1 MTLESNRFHGRV
13 AVHMHR
19 IVHLVA
25 ATPGEHFAVSS
36 GKYLQPV
43 ALWAVIEHRDH
54 EPAPVS
60 NRSLERTDSAGRW
73 ETLEALPASVGSVE
87 TLMLTCQ
94 REYDVCT
101 LPETALYEST

>member
-1 MTLESNRFHGRV
+1 M

-54 EPAPVS
+54 EP
-60 NRSLERTDSAGRW
+60 W